1 MSAVISLD
9 RRSETAATGILV
21 RDATDG
27 DLPAIIDIYNAAIA
41 TRTATAQLEL
51 VTVKAGRAWLSEHS
65 GNGYPFWVADM
76 NERVTGWLS
85 CKPFLPRCAY
95 RGTVELSVYVD
106 QNFRRHGV
114 ARKLLKQAITR
125 APALGITAM
134 IGLIFAHNEP
144 SLRLFERLGFVRWGL
159 LPQIARVDGV
169 KRDLVI
175 FGRCCAERNASA
187 ESTHQRQ

>member
-9 RRSETAATGILV
+9 RRSGTAATEMLI

-51 VTVKAGRAWLSEHS
+51 VTVEAGRAWLSEHS

-106 QNFRRHGV
+106 QNFRRRGV
-114 ARKLLKQAITR
+114 ARKLLEQAITR
-125 APALGITAM
+125 APSLGITAM
-134 IGLIFAHNEP
+134 IGLIFAHNLP
-144 SLRLFERLGFVRWGL
+144 SLRLFERLDFVRWGL
-159 LPQIARVDGV
+159 LPQVARVDGV
-169 KRDLVI
+169 RRDLVI
-175 FGRCCAERNASA
+175 VGRCCAERNASA

>member
-41 TRTATAQLEL
+41 ARTATAQLEP
-51 VTVKAGRAWLSEHS
+51 VTLEDGGNWLREHS
-65 GNGYPFWVADM
+65 RKGYPFWVAEI
-76 NERVTGWLS
+76 NERMTGWLS

-106 QNFRRHGV
+106 QNFRRRGV

-125 APALGITAM
+125 APSLGITAM

-159 LPQIARVDGV
+159 LPQVARVDGV
-169 KRDLVI
+169 QRDLVI
-175 FGRCCAERNASA
+175 VGRCCAERNASA

>member
-9 RRSETAATGILV
+9 RRSGTAATGILV

-27 DLPAIIDIYNAAIA
+27 DLPPIIDIYNTAIA
-41 TRTATAQLEL
+41 MRTATAQLEP
-51 VTVKAGRAWLSEHS
+51 VTVEDGRDWLSEHS
-65 GNGYPFWVADM
+65 RTGLPFWVAEI
-76 NERVTGWLS
+76 NERVAAWLS

-106 QNFRRHGV
+106 QNFQRRGL
-114 ARKLLKQAITR
+114 ARQLLEQAITR
-125 APALGITAM
+125 GPSLGISTM
-134 IGLIFAHNEP
+134 VGLIFAHNEP

-159 LPQIARVDGV
+159 LPQVARVDGV

-175 FGRCCAERNASA
+175 VGRCCDERSDSTESA
-187 ESTHQRQ
+187 HQRQ